1 MWRAGIMVA
10 GLLLAAA
17 SPLPADVA
25 AWLYPGSPP
34 TPPASGL
41 SAIEDVSLPGSV
53 VRVTRAQLHD
63 LQVAV
68 DWFPGSHPA
77 LPAPVARGPAPGIG
91 ACGFCHLPGGEG
103 RPENASLAGLKE
115 DYLVSQGLAFRAGE
129 RHGAVPGWLPSEAMT
144 TAAKA
149 ASEADIRAAAAYF
162 SRLPFTSRV
171 KVVEAA
177 TVPKTA
183 AQGYMLV
190 PVTGGAHE
198 PIGDRIIEIADDHEA
213 FERRDPRVG
222 FTAFVPPGSIARG
235 GTVAERIGCLE
246 CHSGM
251 LGGWGPGRSPSY
263 ILRQL
268 HGFGAGV
275 RADDAAAPMREVV
288 AQMTPRDMIDV
299 AAWYAAQQ
307 P

>member
-1 MWRAGIMVA
+1 MAA

-17 SPLPADVA
+17 SPLPADIA
-25 AWLYPGSPP
+25 AWLHPGANA
-34 TPPASGL
+34 TPPADGWNTTE
-41 SAIEDVSLPGSV
+41 AVSIPGSAQ
-53 VRVTRAQLHD
+53 RFTEAQLHD

-68 DWFPGSHPA
+68 DWFPDSHPA
-77 LPAPVARGPAPGIG
+77 LPAAVARGPVPGVA

-103 RPENASLAGLKE
+103 RPENASLAGLDE
-115 DYLVSQGLAFRAGE
+115 AYLVAQGLAFRNGV

-144 TAAKA
+144 IAAKA

-162 SRLPFTSRV
+162 SRMPFTSRV
-171 KVVEAA
+171 KVVETA
-177 TVPKTA
+177 TVRRTT

-190 PVTGGAHE
+190 AVAGGAQE
-198 PIGDRIIEIADDHEA
+198 PIGDRIVEIADDHEA

-235 GTVAERIGCLE
+235 AAVAERIGCLE

-268 HGFGAGV
+268 HGFGTGV
-275 RADDAAAPMREVV
+275 RIGEAAAPMREVV
-288 AQMTPRDMIDV
+288 GQMTPRDMIDV